1 MTTYNSNIEVGNLFA
16 IENKKGTFFH
26 EVKSSA
32 VDKEFG
38 ALYFE
43 VLITPPT
50 GLEFTKFLSS
60 DAIDNLFTNNSATIL
75 F

>member
-1 MTTYNSNIEVGNLFA
+1 MTNYNIEVDSIFA
-16 IENKKGTFFH
+16 VENEKGIFFH

-50 GLEFTKFLSS
+50 GLEFTKFFSS
-60 DAIDNLFTNNSATIL
+60 DAIDSLFANNSATIL

>member
-1 MTTYNSNIEVGNLFA
+1 MTNYNSNIEVGNVFTV
-16 IENKKGTFFH
+16 ENDKGTFFH
-26 EVKSSA
+26 AVKSSA

-60 DAIDNLFTNNSATIL
+60 DAIDSLFTNNSATIL

>member
-1 MTTYNSNIEVGNLFA
+1 MNLFNANIEVGNLFYVVTK
-16 IENKKGTFFH
+16 NGNFFH

-60 DAIDNLFTNNSATIL
+60 DAIDNLFANNSATIL

>member
-1 MTTYNSNIEVGNLFA
+1 MTNYNSNIEVGSVFTVVT
-16 IENKKGTFFH
+16 EKGTFFH

-38 ALYFE
+38 AFYFE
-43 VLITPPT
+43 VLVTPPT
-50 GLEFTKFLSS
+50 GLKFTKFLNS
-60 DAIDNLFTNNSATIL
+60 DDVDSLFTNNSATIL